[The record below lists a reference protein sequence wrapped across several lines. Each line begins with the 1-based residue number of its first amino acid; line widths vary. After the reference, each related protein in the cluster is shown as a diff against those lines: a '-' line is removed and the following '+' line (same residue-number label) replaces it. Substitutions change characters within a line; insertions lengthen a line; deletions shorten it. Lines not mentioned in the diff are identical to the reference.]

1 MKDHIIHLIV
11 AVYNPQASLGFI
23 WEMVLVPRGH
33 FLEVRDWPD
42 WLVRFNV
49 YCF

>member
-11 AVYNPQASLGFI
+11 AVYNPQASCGFI
-23 WEMVLVPRGH
+23 WEMILVPSDQ
-33 FLEVRDWPD
+33 FLEVRDRSD
-42 WLVRFNV
+42 WLVRFDV